1 MTHGKSSGRSFVVRE
16 RDQLQNTPRE
26 LRSKEE
32 KLFYKPGRG
41 SKTQASTVKC
51 FSTRNN
57 SQKCR
62 ISDFALLKDKDT
74 LLFFVCLFVFN
85 PKILQNKNLA
95 SCLAPKERPGRATIS
110 NFPRDLGNTL
120 WCSEV
125 IFVAESSVRSN
136 KNVRTSPS
144 VLSTFPS
151 LFAAQQV

>member
-1 MTHGKSSGRSFVVRE
+1 MVRE

-74 LLFFVCLFVFN
+74 LLFLFVCLFLI
-85 PKILQNKNLA
+85 PKFYRIK
-95 SCLAPKERPGRATIS
+95 I
-110 NFPRDLGNTL
+110 
-120 WCSEV
+120 
-125 IFVAESSVRSN
+125 
-136 KNVRTSPS
+136 
-144 VLSTFPS
+144 
-151 LFAAQQV
+151 